1 MKDDFSQQVN
11 EINKHL
17 KKKKKYIYIYIY
29 MKISFGLRLFE
40 HLIEVTLTHEKQK
53 PWMISLIGIL
63 GGQHWQS
70 NQDVSFVWDILE
82 HNLCNIQKEIIQLPG
97 YL

>member
-17 KKKKKYIYIYIY
+17 KKKKKIYIYT
-29 MKISFGLRLFE
+29 KISFGLRLFE

-53 PWMISLIGIL
+53 P
-63 GGQHWQS
+63 
-70 NQDVSFVWDILE
+70 
-82 HNLCNIQKEIIQLPG
+82 
-97 YL
+97 

>member
-17 KKKKKYIYIYIY
+17 KKNIYIYIC

-53 PWMISLIGIL
+53 P
-63 GGQHWQS
+63 
-70 NQDVSFVWDILE
+70 
-82 HNLCNIQKEIIQLPG
+82 
-97 YL
+97 

>member
-17 KKKKKYIYIYIY
+17 KKKKIYIYIY
-29 MKISFGLRLFE
+29 TKISFGLRLFE

-53 PWMISLIGIL
+53 P
-63 GGQHWQS
+63 
-70 NQDVSFVWDILE
+70 
-82 HNLCNIQKEIIQLPG
+82 
-97 YL
+97 

>member
-17 KKKKKYIYIYIY
+17 KKKKYIYIYIY
-29 MKISFGLRLFE
+29 TKISFGLRLFE

-53 PWMISLIGIL
+53 P
-63 GGQHWQS
+63 
-70 NQDVSFVWDILE
+70 
-82 HNLCNIQKEIIQLPG
+82 
-97 YL
+97 